1 MSAASMR
8 QQCSVRWP
16 AVTTVRAT
24 QAPSR
29 RDSEQRH
36 SIRGC
41 MDLVM
46 LEHGNEEHHLRHD
59 ISSIQVTFLP
69 EDFLPC
75 C

>member
-1 MSAASMR
+1 MR
-8 QQCSVRWP
+8 PLILMYEKELLEIELLYWTLSG
-16 AVTTVRAT
+16 
-24 QAPSR
+24 R